1 MEQKPEPT
9 RRAVLTGLAA
19 APLAAAAGPV
29 AAAELSTTTEAG
41 SRHFPAR
48 TIHIAGDSTAAP
60 KDVGSAPET
69 GWGMAL
75 PFYLAGRITVANHA
89 RNGRSSKSFIDEGR
103 LDRIAEQIAPGD
115 ILLTQ
120 FSHNDEKTSDPA
132 RGTDPW
138 TTYQEYLTQYV
149 EVARTAGALPVF
161 ATSTE
166 RRRFDDDGNARET
179 HGEYPHAMRA
189 LASELGVPVIDVQP
203 RTLALW
209 QELGPEETK
218 NYFLWTDTEQDNT
231 HFQPRGAAAVALMVA
246 EGLLSSCLLHR
257 GDVRRLDE
265 TPSDDWFTWLPE
277 RPD

>member
-1 MEQKPEPT
+1 MEQKTEPT
-9 RRAVLTGLAA
+9 RRAVLTGLTAV
-19 APLAAAAGPV
+19 PLAAVAGS
-29 AAAELSTTTEAG
+29 AAASETAAAANRG
-41 SRHFPAR
+41 PRARRHR

-60 KDVGSAPET
+60 KDVASAPEA

-75 PFYLAGRITVANHA
+75 PYYLAGHVAVANHA
-89 RNGRSSKSFIDEGR
+89 RNGRSSKSFVDEGR
-103 LDRIAEQIAPGD
+103 LDRIAEAIAPGD

-120 FSHNDEKTSDPA
+120 FSHNDEKITDPA

-138 TTYQEYLTQYV
+138 TTYQEYLTRYV
-149 EVARTAGALPVF
+149 DVARTAGAAPVF
-161 ATSTE
+161 ATSAE

-189 LASELGVPVIDVQP
+189 LAAELGVPLIDVQP
-203 RTLALW
+203 QTLALW

-246 EGLLSSCLLHR
+246 EGLLSTCLLRR